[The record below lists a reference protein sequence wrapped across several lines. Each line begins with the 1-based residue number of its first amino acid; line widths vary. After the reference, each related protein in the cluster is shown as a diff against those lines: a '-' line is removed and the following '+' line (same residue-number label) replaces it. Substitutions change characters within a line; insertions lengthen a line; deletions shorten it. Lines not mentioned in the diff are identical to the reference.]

1 MLTIPTSSG
10 PHHGRRSA
18 LVGVLALAGA
28 TAVAGCHKSQ
38 PETTAT
44 TSAGEVASGGSS
56 ATSSVISSLT
66 SAVPGMSS
74 SQAALGAGSLL
85 GLAQARMPVDQFS
98 QVANAVPGTSSLI
111 GTAQKAG
118 LPAASSL
125 TGLSSITP
133 MLSKAGISPTM
144 VSQLTPALGSIIGV
158 KGGPDLAGAFLSA
171 VK

>member
-1 MLTIPTSSG
+1 MLTIPTPSG
-10 PHHGRRSA
+10 PHSSRRSA

-28 TAVAGCHKSQ
+28 TAVAACHSSS

-44 TSAGEVASGGSS
+44 TSSGEVASGASS
-56 ATSSVISSLT
+56 ASSSVLTSLT

-85 GLAQARMPVDQFS
+85 GLAQAKMPTDQFS
-98 QVANAVPGTSSLI
+98 QVANAIPGTSSLI

-133 MLSKAGISPTM
+133 VLSKAGITPTM
-144 VSQLTPALGSIIGV
+144 VNQLTPALGSMIGAR
-158 KGGPDLAGAFLSA
+158 GGPDLASAFLSA